1 MSKNEAPLISLENL
15 KNDIQSFVE
24 EVADEAIQQSET
36 YSQAILLVSKNTS
49 FSEYGLAMTKAIQ
62 AEITKRAL
70 NSRTKNEPISIQIDS
85 EEFKHLSCEAIHD
98 TSQVTQ

>member
-24 EVADEAIQQSET
+24 KVADEAIET

-49 FSEYGLAMTKAIQ
+49 FSEHGLAMTKAIQ
-62 AEITKRAL
+62 DEITKRAL
-70 NSRTKNEPISIQIDS
+70 NSR
-85 EEFKHLSCEAIHD
+85 
-98 TSQVTQ
+98 V

>member
-24 EVADEAIQQSET
+24 RVADEAIQQSET

-49 FSEYGLAMTKAIQ
+49 FFRTWLSNDKSY
-62 AEITKRAL
+62 
-70 NSRTKNEPISIQIDS
+70 SRRN
-85 EEFKHLSCEAIHD
+85 HEARLE
-98 TSQVTQ
+98 